1 MVAFYFFPAT
11 IYLPPSK
18 HSNNLIDIDPCQK
31 NNNKSTNPP
40 TKKKTT
46 TNKPTTTTKQK
57 KLDEGALLVVKAFR
71 P

>member
-40 TKKKTT
+40 TKKKQQP
-46 TNKPTTTTKQK
+46 TNQQQQQNK
-57 KLDEGALLVVKAFR
+57 KSWMKVHFWW
-71 P
+71 